1 LILATAIT
9 SIADACRFA
18 CIPATVNESACMP
31 RRRQVMPPPRA
42 YSADGDW
49 PHGPL
54 LPDSPV
60 AARYARE
67 IARRL
72 LAAVGERSRTE
83 VADRADLSRSAL
95 HDLTTGRTWPDVVS
109 LAKLESSL
117 TVRLWPDE
125 FP

>member
-1 LILATAIT
+1 MATGRLPTLRA
-9 SIADACRFA
+9 A
-18 CIPATVNESACMP
+18 VGESAGMP
-31 RRRQVMPPPRA
+31 RRRQSLPPPRA

-60 AARYARE
+60 AAGYARE

-72 LAAVGERSRTE
+72 VAAVGDRSRTE
-83 VADRADLSRSAL
+83 IADRADLSRSAL
-95 HDLTTGRTWPDVVS
+95 HDLMTGRSWPDVVS
-109 LAKLESSL
+109 LAKLEKTL
-117 TVRLWPDE
+117 AVRLWPDE